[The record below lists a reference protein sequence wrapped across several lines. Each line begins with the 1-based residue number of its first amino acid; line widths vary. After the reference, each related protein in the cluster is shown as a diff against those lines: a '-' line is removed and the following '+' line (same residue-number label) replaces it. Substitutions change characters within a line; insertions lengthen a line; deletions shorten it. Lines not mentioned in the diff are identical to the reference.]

1 MKLSSA
7 YWQLHLR
14 WVGWGGVQG
23 GDLRERWGVE
33 EGSVRKKI
41 NKFRRMLQVISMSYG
56 MVEACLSFGRLR
68 QLDEAMNHG
77 YNLKVAALADASSWL
92 TLENAAAR
100 GNPFAAS
107 AISKRHD
114 TSSNTFISGACP
126 DQRLRQLNASMNEG
140 YSERLATMSP
150 TRMQAAARGNPFA
163 IFETNSWK
171 SPGTRLQPP
180 KLGKDVETGSKLAAP
195 AVTSLLAH
203 AAAQGNPFALSA
215 ASHTKNLAFA
225 KTNENVKKGFVA
237 NTKSKVE
244 GQRLEASIIFE
255 RIGHQVAT
263 TAQSESTQK
272 KVQKP
277 LNLQNSS
284 SIGARSSKTP
294 APKQAKRSAKSSQRA
309 VVFDTLDTHFSDN
322 ETENPLG
329 NLLDKRL
336 PNHADLSITLPASPS
351 ESTRLRSPPHADE
364 ACAGDEVCLHPAR
377 DCPTV
382 SNGDSSV
389 EAAVGGSS
397 AALVA
402 SSTDKLEPFD
412 KSVEQLGGPC
422 LTILHQTP
430 ATAIDDAFFSL
441 DLESQIRLLRKDL
454 SGCGGDSSAGAAASA
469 VVNEVQDV
477 TCVMSARRSSSRQG
491 GALEEDQDCPDLSPK
506 TLFLDQSDY
515 TTLAET
521 RVPEEESLA
530 CMVQQSLHLRHEV
543 AVMVAGYMRETVR
556 RNTAA
561 SADFRANYRA
571 QALHQPEI
579 CSTGTGACQTLVMV
593 ERAMRLQAVADAE
606 KLEETF
612 HRKVADT
619 QRKMK

>member
-1 MKLSSA
+1 
-7 YWQLHLR
+7 
-14 WVGWGGVQG
+14 
-23 GDLRERWGVE
+23 
-33 EGSVRKKI
+33 
-41 NKFRRMLQVISMSYG
+41 
-56 MVEACLSFGRLR
+56 
-68 QLDEAMNHG
+68 
-77 YNLKVAALADASSWL
+77 
-92 TLENAAAR
+92 
-100 GNPFAAS
+100 
-107 AISKRHD
+107 
-114 TSSNTFISGACP
+114 
-126 DQRLRQLNASMNEG
+126 
-140 YSERLATMSP
+140 
-150 TRMQAAARGNPFA
+150 MQAAARGNPFA

-171 SPGTRLQPP
+171 SSGTRLQQP
-180 KLGKDVETGSKLAAP
+180 KLGKDVETGSKFSAP

-263 TAQSESTQK
+263 TAQSESNQK

-277 LNLQNSS
+277 LNLQKSS
-284 SIGARSSKTP
+284 SISARLSKTP
-294 APKQAKRSAKSSQRA
+294 ASKQAKRSANPSQRA
-309 VVFDTLDTHFSDN
+309 VAFHTLDPHFSDN

-336 PNHADLSITLPASPS
+336 PNHANLSITLPASPS
-351 ESTRLRSPPHADE
+351 ESARSHSPPHADE

-389 EAAVGGSS
+389 EAAVGGS

-412 KSVEQLGGPC
+412 EPVEQLGGPC
-422 LTILHQTP
+422 LTIPHRTP

-441 DLESQIRLLRKDL
+441 DLESQIRLLRRDL

-579 CSTGTGACQTLVMV
+579 CSTGTGACQTLAMV

-612 HRKVADT
+612 HRKVANT